1 MSKISQNEH
10 QIVKSANRLLGVS
23 NRVFFCTRCEH
34 FARGSR
40 SYQPKCG
47 EKSRNRWEPS
57 QARVH
62 HGDQEVDQDDL
73 CHHQV
78 CKHHDRPAEQEREK
92 EKEKETEKEKYKEKE
107 KEKEKEKDKEKHI
120 QKENRE
126 KEKREKERE
135 E

>member
-1 MSKISQNEH
+1 MST
-10 QIVKSANRLLGVS
+10 KSS
-23 NRVFFCTRCEH
+23 NQQTDCSGFQTACSSALVVNILRAEVDHT
-34 FARGSR
+34 
-40 SYQPKCG
+40 
-47 EKSRNRWEPS
+47 SRNVGKRAGIGGN
-57 QARVH
+57 QARHVH